1 VKARKVTSGHR
12 NVAFVLVSLVIVMVF
27 GLETFAALTQRQRT
41 FPFQSYPMYSSYH
54 PAGDVLADAPQA
66 VAILENGEEVLLSP
80 ADIFPEIR
88 DKDLRF
94 FVFNR
99 NFVGPVLSADRAT
112 IGRRLESYV
121 KSTGPPSSGN
131 TYSDSTV
138 CCDA

>member
-1 VKARKVTSGHR
+1 
-12 NVAFVLVSLVIVMVF
+12 
-27 GLETFAALTQRQRT
+27 
-41 FPFQSYPMYSSYH
+41 MYSSYH

-121 KSTGPPSSGN
+121 KSTGRRVQAIHIQTQPFAATHDGIRPALAKRLA
-131 TYSDSTV
+131 TIDLK
-138 CCDA
+138 